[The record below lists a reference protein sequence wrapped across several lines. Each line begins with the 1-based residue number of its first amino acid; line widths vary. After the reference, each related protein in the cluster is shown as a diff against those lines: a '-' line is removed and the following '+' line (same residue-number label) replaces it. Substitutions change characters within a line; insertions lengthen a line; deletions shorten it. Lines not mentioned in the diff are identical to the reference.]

1 MGMGKVPKV
10 LGGLSI
16 TSLAAGVVI
25 TMFSMVYMNIPG
37 IITGYAL
44 IITSLVLEITLK
56 R

>member
-16 TSLAAGVVI
+16 TSLVAGVVI
-25 TMFSMVYMNIPG
+25 TMFSMAYMFIPG